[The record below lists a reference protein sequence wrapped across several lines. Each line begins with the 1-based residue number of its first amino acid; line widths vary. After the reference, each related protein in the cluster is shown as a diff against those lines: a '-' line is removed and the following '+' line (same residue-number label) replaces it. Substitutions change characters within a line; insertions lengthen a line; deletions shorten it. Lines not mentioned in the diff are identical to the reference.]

1 MLVVAVYAVCPSRLA
16 FLVCWH
22 LVAALLRCPTPLCPP
37 LLPLWSQPTAITARE
52 RGNDEARPAL
62 VCAHAEE
69 SLYDACCMLR
79 DQRVHRLPIVD
90 APTNGSLMML
100 NHWIVLRFVYEH
112 LQPRSRSRDGGG
124 GPEGA
129 PAAAVA
135 APRVGHPSSAD
146 RLRPGGGGSPG
157 SGADGPNGVGGR
169 GGGDGMEDASAGGGG
184 GGGGGPNGPTP
195 THDPST
201 DGTPPTG
208 HVSDLFD
215 LTVSTLGLGTFG
227 AILSVTEATPL
238 VAVLQLLS
246 EQRLSAVPVVA
257 PDGTLVNVFARV
269 DVRELATDDRRP
281 LNLRERLGDVLQR
294 LRPEGFAVATCAAT
308 DSVRALF
315 SRFDAAR
322 KHRLYCVDGGGRLLG
337 VVSLSDVLRY
347 FLD

>member
-1 MLVVAVYAVCPSRLA
+1 MA

-22 LVAALLRCPTPLCPP
+22 SVAALLLCSTPLCHPVA
-37 LLPLWSQPTAITARE
+37 LWSQPTAITARQ
-52 RGNDEARPAL
+52 RGTDETRPAL
-62 VCAHAEE
+62 VCAHADE
-69 SLYDACCMLR
+69 SLYDACRMLR

-90 APTNGSLMML
+90 APSNGSLMML

-112 LQPRSRSRDGGG
+112 LQPRSRSRGRGD
-124 GPEGA
+124 GPEGVLG
-129 PAAAVA
+129 AAVA
-135 APRVGHPSSAD
+135 APRVGDPSSAD
-146 RLRPGGGGSPG
+146 RPRPGGRASPG
-157 SGADGPNGVGGR
+157 SGMDGPNGVGRR
-169 GGGDGMEDASAGGGG
+169 GVGDGMEDAAAAGGG
-184 GGGGGPNGPTP
+184 GGGGGPNGGTAP
-195 THDPST
+195 HHPSS
-201 DGTPPTG
+201 DVAPPTG

-215 LTVSTLGLGTFG
+215 LTVSALGLGTFG

-238 VAVLQLLS
+238 VAVLQLLA
-246 EQRLSAVPVVA
+246 EQRLSAVPVVS

-281 LNLRERLGDVLQR
+281 LNLRERLGDVLRR
-294 LRPEGFAVATCAAT
+294 LRPDGFAVATCAAT

-315 SRFDAAR
+315 SRFDVAR